1 MKLHTLFA
9 LSGVVCLFLSGCST
23 TSLAYYNTLKL
34 ALKDRTVSYTVE
46 EIAASKA
53 DLMQIKAGDRDA
65 ASLALA
71 YIDGEKYR
79 WVSGDKVIFTMHH
92 GIIVKTEGLNHDLYY
107 TGNLQHNP
115 LATNNV
121 LPFNWKRK
129 VDIDSI
135 GYGVPVDSSWRI
147 EGEETREYLGFS
159 VPVIKIIETVEFS
172 EYTPFIDVGLSWE
185 NTYFLHKYSK
195 ELLASTQQFS
205 PEGDVYDMV
214 YLSRVVREMKKQ
226 GATQ

>member
-92 GIIVKTEGLNHDLYY
+92 GIIVKTEGL
-107 TGNLQHNP
+107 
-115 LATNNV
+115 
-121 LPFNWKRK
+121 
-129 VDIDSI
+129 
-135 GYGVPVDSSWRI
+135 

-159 VPVIKIIETVEFS
+159 VPVIKVIETVDFS

-195 ELLASTQQFS
+195 ELLASKQQFS

>member
-9 LSGVVCLFLSGCST
+9 LSGVVCLFLSGYST

-53 DLMQIKAGDRDA
+53 DLMQIKAGGRDA

-92 GIIVKTEGLNHDLYY
+92 GIIVKTEGLDHDLYY

-129 VDIDSI
+129 VDIASI

-159 VPVIKIIETVEFS
+159 VPVIKVIETVEFS

-195 ELLASTQQFS
+195 ELLASKQQFS

-214 YLSRVVREMKKQ
+214 YLSRVVREMKTQ

>member
-53 DLMQIKAGDRDA
+53 DLMQIKAGGRDA

-92 GIIVKTEGLNHDLYY
+92 GIIVKTEGLDHDLYY

-129 VDIDSI
+129 VDIASI
-135 GYGVPVDSSWRI
+135 GYGVQVDSSWRI

-159 VPVIKIIETVEFS
+159 VPVIKVIETVEFS

-195 ELLASTQQFS
+195 ELLASKQQFS

-214 YLSRVVREMKKQ
+214 YLSRVVREMKTQ